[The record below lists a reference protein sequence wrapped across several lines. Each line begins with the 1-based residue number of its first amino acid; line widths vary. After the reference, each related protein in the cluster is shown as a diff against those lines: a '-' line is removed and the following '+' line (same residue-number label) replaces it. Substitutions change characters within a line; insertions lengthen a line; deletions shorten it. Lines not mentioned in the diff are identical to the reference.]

1 MITFDSL
8 RLLARTGGIW
18 RSDGSTAPRVRW
30 ISTALQLKIS
40 NAFRSAERRAV
51 RLGGDAVGVA
61 EFRFIANQSGGY
73 CGTEWQGDHRRQQIA
88 ADC

>member
-18 RSDGSTAPRVRW
+18 RSDDSTAPRVRR

-51 RLGGDAVGVA
+51 RLGRDTIDVA
-61 EFRFIANQSGGY
+61 EFRFIANQNGRY
-73 CGTEWQGDHRRQQIA
+73 CGTEWQ
-88 ADC
+88 

>member
-1 MITFDSL
+1 MITLDSL

-18 RSDGSTAPRVRW
+18 RSDDSTAPRARR

-40 NAFRSAERRAV
+40 NAERRAV

-61 EFRFIANQSGGY
+61 EFRFIANQSGRY
-73 CGTEWQGDHRRQQIA
+73 CGTEWQ
-88 ADC
+88 